1 MDQLQNRQ
9 CYGHESHEGRTTNLA
24 WDSGAR
30 QQADQGRS
38 RQQGERRPYLS
49 AESCT
54 HSAAGKSG
62 SDSHRPKPSAMEQDP
77 VRPAAE
83 RTPNGQEGRVARAAR
98 QRARANSGVV
108 ALELVFGGEIRL
120 VGVACCGSVA
130 LRPFPLPGWC
140 FTNSQ
145 VVFRLKRNVSPF
157 QCFSR
162 EIELICGI
170 TVFSK

>member
-1 MDQLQNRQ
+1 LVPVPEQAMNFLN
-9 CYGHESHEGRTTNLA
+9 GHESHEATTTNLA

-54 HSAAGKSG
+54 YSAAGKSG
-62 SDSHRPKPSAMEQDP
+62 SDSQRPKPSAMERDP

-83 RTPNGQEGRVARAAR
+83 WAPNGQGGTGRAAR
-98 QRARANSGVV
+98 QRARANSCVV
-108 ALELVFGGEIRL
+108 ALELVFGGEIRF

-130 LRPFPLPGWC
+130 LRPAPFPLLGLC
-140 FTNSQ
+140 FTNEQPGCLS
-145 VVFRLKRNVSPF
+145 
-157 QCFSR
+157 
-162 EIELICGI
+162 G
-170 TVFSK
+170 